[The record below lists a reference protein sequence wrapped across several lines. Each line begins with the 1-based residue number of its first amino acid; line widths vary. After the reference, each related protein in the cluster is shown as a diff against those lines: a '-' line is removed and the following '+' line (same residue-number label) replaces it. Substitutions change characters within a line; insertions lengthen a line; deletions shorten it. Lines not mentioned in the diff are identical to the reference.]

1 MARYAIKYSSQFRKQ
16 LKAAKKRGKDG
27 KDLGKLER
35 IVDLLASDTPLPEK
49 CRDHALTGNWV
60 KHRECHVEPDWL
72 LIYYKQ
78 NDVLVLS
85 LVATGSHADLF

>member
-16 LKAAKKRGKDG
+16 LKAAKKRGKD
-27 KDLGKLER
+27 LRKLER

-60 KHRECHVEPDWL
+60 KHRECHIEPDWL

-78 NDVLVLS
+78 DDVLVLS
-85 LVATGSHADLF
+85 LVATGSHSDLF